1 MIMRDAIAR
10 LLPLLREEY
19 LICANGYISRDA
31 FNANDR
37 TKNFYMLGSMGQASS
52 IGLGLALAKPKEK
65 VVIFDGDGN
74 LLMNL
79 GVLTMIAKY
88 KPSNLMHV
96 VFDNECYDSTG
107 GQPSISADID
117 LADIAKSCG
126 IPNVD
131 KKKSG
136 EDFVSSFKRYLE
148 KDGPSFLLVKVERD
162 PLVKMPRVDILP
174 QEIAKRVRNA

>member
-1 MIMRDAIAR
+1 MIMRDAITR
-10 LLPLLREEY
+10 LLPLLKDEY

-37 TKNFYMLGSMGQASS
+37 AKNFYMLGSMGQASS

-65 VVIFDGDGN
+65 IVIFDGDGN

-79 GVLTMIAKY
+79 GILTMIAKH
-88 KPSNLMHV
+88 KPSNLIHV

-107 GQPSISADID
+107 GQPSISADIN

-131 KKKSG
+131 RKKIG
-136 EDFVSSFKRYLE
+136 EDFADSFKRCL
-148 KDGPSFLLVKVERD
+148 KQDGPSFLLIKVERD
-162 PLVKMPRVDILP
+162 PLINMPRVDILP